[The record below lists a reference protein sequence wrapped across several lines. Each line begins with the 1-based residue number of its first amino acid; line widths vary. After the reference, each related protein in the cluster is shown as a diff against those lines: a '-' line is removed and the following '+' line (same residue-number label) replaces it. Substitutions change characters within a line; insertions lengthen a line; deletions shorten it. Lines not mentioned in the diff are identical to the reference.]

1 MRTTPSL
8 IASTVLV
15 AALGAHP
22 AHASAPRAGSI
33 ELVTPPGQSLSIT
46 VPDLVLLGA
55 RVAGTVFNGVMGT
68 VTVIDAR
75 PGNRNWT
82 ATVTST
88 NFTTGSGTGPQTI
101 SRGNVSYWSGPT
113 TSQTGGGTRL
123 PGQLTAADAV
133 SLSVSRTAFRASKPQ
148 GTSTTSWRP
157 TLVITIPSSA
167 VAGSYTGVITH
178 SVA

>member
-22 AHASAPRAGSI
+22 VHASAPRAGST
-33 ELVTPPGQSLSIT
+33 VPATSPGQALTIS
-46 VPDLVLLGA
+46 VPALVLFGA
-55 RVAGTVFNGVMGT
+55 RVPGTVFNGNMGT
-68 VTVIDAR
+68 VTVVDAR

-82 ATVTST
+82 ATVAST

-101 SRGNVSYWSGPT
+101 SRNNVSYWSGPT
-113 TSQTGGGTRL
+113 TAQTGGGTRL
-123 PGQLTAADAV
+123 PGQLTAAQQV

-167 VAGSYTGVITH
+167 VTGSYTGVITH